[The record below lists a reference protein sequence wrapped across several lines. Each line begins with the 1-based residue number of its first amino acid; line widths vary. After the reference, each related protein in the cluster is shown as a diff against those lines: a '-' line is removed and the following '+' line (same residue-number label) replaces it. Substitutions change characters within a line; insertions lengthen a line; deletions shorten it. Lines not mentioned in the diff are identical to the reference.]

1 MAQASPDRAARMERR
16 VRWAGWIFLVWAV
29 LLVPWTVYLAAQLPR
44 RALAHNYDV
53 AWAGFDLGMVL
64 VLGAAAIA
72 AFRAN
77 RWLPPL
83 AAAAATLL
91 LVDAWFDVM
100 TSPPRD
106 RAVAIAMAALVEIPM
121 AGACIW
127 LARHAQHLVE
137 WRAARRARRAG

>member
-1 MAQASPDRAARMERR
+1 MERR

-77 RWLPPL
+77 RGEILPDRSRQPPPS
-83 AAAAATLL
+83 LL

-106 RAVAIAMAALVEIPM
+106 RAVAIAMAATRRDPDGGRLRLAGPTRRPGTSCLSIPV
-121 AGACIW
+121 
-127 LARHAQHLVE
+127 ARAFGPS
-137 WRAARRARRAG
+137 ARRRAG